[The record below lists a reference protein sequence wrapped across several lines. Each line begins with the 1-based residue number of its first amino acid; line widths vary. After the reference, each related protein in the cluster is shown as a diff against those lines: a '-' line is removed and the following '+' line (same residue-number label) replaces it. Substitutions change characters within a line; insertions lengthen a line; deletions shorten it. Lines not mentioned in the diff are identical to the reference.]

1 MLTISRHLFPR
12 SHVTTEYITVIVTDE
27 FINNREIGVYAELV
41 EVMSICSFIFA
52 MLMESINGR
61 VLHTSLK
68 LVYH

>member
-1 MLTISRHLFPR
+1 MNTPKMNRVPR